1 MMFRTVLTCFFVVA
15 FTLSPAWAQ
24 GKAAYTVRDVKVDIV
39 SESSV
44 KARNQAFTAAQE
56 KAFRMLSERFL
67 TPDQMAG
74 FKPPSANIIS
84 GMVSDFEIT
93 SEQLSKKR
101 YLGTYIFRFKENAV
115 YRYFG
120 HGPIA
125 ESGAEMPAASLLVIP
140 VFTQKGEAALW
151 DTSKN
156 PWLQAWQKNDNASSG
171 FLVPEGN
178 VSDKMDMRDADISKI
193 TQSSLKRMKSRYGVN
208 DVVLL
213 SAVFDQKSAD
223 KLKIDI
229 YRTDRGKIEQVK
241 AIPIEIGKATKLG
254 ELLNNAVPQ
263 IEDVLKGN
271 WKGVAE
277 TAYQDP
283 YAISNDPY
291 GRNDTQSPVSA
302 QSQPSA
308 AQPSMAGQ
316 IRALARFNSMGDWL
330 NMRRSLNG
338 IQSLRSIRILALT
351 TNQARMEL
359 GYSDWMAFTSSLSA
373 RGLALQP
380 MGPGDYALI
389 RNPTGIR

>member
-1 MMFRTVLTCFFVVA
+1 MPV
-15 FTLSPAWAQ
+15 SAWAQ
-24 GKAAYTVRDVKVDIV
+24 GKAAYTVRDVKVDILA
-39 SESSV
+39 ESAV

-56 KAFRMLSERFL
+56 KAFRMLSEKFL
-67 TPDQMAG
+67 TSDQLAG
-74 FKPPSANIIS
+74 FKPPSATTIS

-101 YLGTYIFRFKENAV
+101 YLGTYVFRFKENAV

-125 ESGAEMPAASLLVIP
+125 DSGAEAQSASLLVIP
-140 VFTQKGEAALW
+140 AFTQKGEAALW

-156 PWLQAWQKNDNASSG
+156 PWLQAWQKNDNAASG
-171 FLVPEGN
+171 FVVPEGN
-178 VSDKMDMRDADISKI
+178 VSDKMDMREADVAKV

-208 DVVLL
+208 DVILL
-213 SAVFDQKSAD
+213 SAVFDQKAKD
-223 KLKIDI
+223 KLKVDI
-229 YRTDRGKIEQVK
+229 YRTDRGRIELVK
-241 AIPIEIGKATKLG
+241 TLPIEIGKATKLG

-263 IEDVLKGN
+263 VETILEGN
-271 WKGVAE
+271 WKGVVE

-283 YAISNDPY
+283 YAVTETPY
-291 GRNDTQSPVSA
+291 GQE
-302 QSQPSA
+302 A
-308 AQPSMAGQ
+308 AQPSQAGQVQQPSAQPAMAGQ

-389 RNPTGIR
+389 RNPTGYR